1 MILKRL
7 NFNRLIALILA
18 ISYLSSGLHA
28 QIKSPVEFFGF
39 EPGSDGNLFLYEELV
54 KYLESIDQA
63 SDRVKMFQIGQSPQ
77 GRPMYIACISSESNL
92 SNLDNLKDYN
102 RQLALDDKL
111 TDSET
116 EKLVKDGKVF
126 VLATL
131 SMHSTEVA
139 PSQSSSLMAYDL
151 ATTNDPEKLSWLNN
165 VVFMLN
171 PCHNPDG
178 MDMVVN
184 NYRKFKGTK
193 YEGSSMPG
201 VYHQYVGHDNNRD
214 FVTLSQKDTRA
225 IASIYNLDWFP
236 QVMVEKH
243 QMGSTGVRYFVP
255 PVHDPIA
262 ENIDAELWNWTGVF
276 GSNMMRDMTSNGLA
290 GVTQNYLF
298 DDYWPGST
306 ETCLWKNVI
315 GMLTEGASVKVAT
328 PVFVEANELQVAG
341 KGLSEYEKSINM
353 PLPWEGGWWHLS
365 DLVKYE
371 MVSMLSILKTAS
383 MYREE
388 ILRYKHR
395 LTVSEVNKGRSQAPY
410 YFLFPARQNDCS
422 ELAILV
428 NLLKEHGVK
437 VYTVTEEVTTGNSVI
452 EKGSVV
458 VPLAQPFRPFI
469 KEVLEAQEFPVRH
482 YTPGGEVIKPY
493 DIASWCLPLHFG
505 VHSVRLDT
513 RLPALENNIREIT
526 EEYTLG
532 KRDIDEV
539 ITAIFPVSNNE
550 SFLAAFTAAKEGLSV
565 SRTSDESVINSTLI
579 SKGSF
584 IIQDNRKSSGKLDEI
599 IGQLKVTPVIVR
611 EGTLPASIPVSIP
624 RIALVETNF
633 HDMDAGWCRYVLD
646 TYSVPYKTVRP
657 GDFSTL
663 ALAELYDVVIF
674 PGVPKSIL
682 MEGKYG
688 SDDDYHV
695 ANYPPE
701 FTKGMGKEG
710 MAKLMDFTDKGGI
723 IISWEESAGL
733 FEGTLQIE
741 KGTIKEEFQLPYR
754 NISKQLEKSGLY
766 CPGSLIK
773 VDLLPDHPIT
783 LGMESSAGVFFR
795 GEPVFMTTIPNFD
808 MDRRVIGTTARKEL
822 LMSGYMEKEELV
834 REKPLLIWM
843 KKGQGQFVLFGFNP
857 LFRASTHGTYK
868 LFFNS
873 LLLPKSTTP

>member
-365 DLVKYE
+365 DLVKY
-371 MVSMLSILKTAS
+371 
-383 MYREE
+383 
-388 ILRYKHR
+388 
-395 LTVSEVNKGRSQAPY
+395 
-410 YFLFPARQNDCS
+410 
-422 ELAILV
+422 
-428 NLLKEHGVK
+428 
-437 VYTVTEEVTTGNSVI
+437 
-452 EKGSVV
+452 
-458 VPLAQPFRPFI
+458 
-469 KEVLEAQEFPVRH
+469 
-482 YTPGGEVIKPY
+482 
-493 DIASWCLPLHFG
+493 
-505 VHSVRLDT
+505 
-513 RLPALENNIREIT
+513 
-526 EEYTLG
+526 
-532 KRDIDEV
+532 
-539 ITAIFPVSNNE
+539 
-550 SFLAAFTAAKEGLSV
+550 
-565 SRTSDESVINSTLI
+565 
-579 SKGSF
+579 
-584 IIQDNRKSSGKLDEI
+584 
-599 IGQLKVTPVIVR
+599 
-611 EGTLPASIPVSIP
+611 
-624 RIALVETNF
+624 
-633 HDMDAGWCRYVLD
+633 
-646 TYSVPYKTVRP
+646 
-657 GDFSTL
+657 
-663 ALAELYDVVIF
+663 
-674 PGVPKSIL
+674 
-682 MEGKYG
+682 
-688 SDDDYHV
+688 
-695 ANYPPE
+695 
-701 FTKGMGKEG
+701 
-710 MAKLMDFTDKGGI
+710 
-723 IISWEESAGL
+723 
-733 FEGTLQIE
+733 
-741 KGTIKEEFQLPYR
+741 
-754 NISKQLEKSGLY
+754 
-766 CPGSLIK
+766 
-773 VDLLPDHPIT
+773 
-783 LGMESSAGVFFR
+783 
-795 GEPVFMTTIPNFD
+795 
-808 MDRRVIGTTARKEL
+808 
-822 LMSGYMEKEELV
+822 
-834 REKPLLIWM
+834 
-843 KKGQGQFVLFGFNP
+843 
-857 LFRASTHGTYK
+857 
-868 LFFNS
+868 
-873 LLLPKSTTP
+873 